1 MDKFKDRWPKNTMKI
16 YKGTEIVGAHDCK
29 RPEEE
34 EKVNGRQYFH
44 RWKIDVKWQWY
55 SFSEQYWEY
64 NGQKM

>member
-1 MDKFKDRWPKNTMKI
+1 MKI